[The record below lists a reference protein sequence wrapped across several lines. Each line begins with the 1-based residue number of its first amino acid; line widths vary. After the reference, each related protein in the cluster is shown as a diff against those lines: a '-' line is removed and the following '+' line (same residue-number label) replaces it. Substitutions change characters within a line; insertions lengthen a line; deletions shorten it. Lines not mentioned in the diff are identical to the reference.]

1 MPGHAGRQ
9 AWTAESWGG
18 GSLLGGLKASL
29 SYPRSR
35 HLISGWISETGM
47 QTRNHSWRQRFGSY
61 LHIYTRSEVMRVTEI
76 PQRRTVKSFQHRNLT
91 TVWQPRENAGA
102 QRSTLRVENSLR
114 KNLPV
119 VGNTAV
125 RSTEVK
131 SPKKK
136 CPPDSTTRSQVKW
149 VWRQRRSQSPKVVG
163 RGSRVEGQSAAGKVL
178 AWLSEGKRKD
188 RAQSV

>member
-1 MPGHAGRQ
+1 MNGWGEGWVEGRQ
-9 AWTAESWGG
+9 CQVMLDAKPGLQNPAGG

-76 PQRRTVKSFQHRNLT
+76 PQRQRRTVKSFQHRNLT

-131 SPKKK
+131 SPKKNV
-136 CPPDSTTRSQVKW
+136 PRT
-149 VWRQRRSQSPKVVG
+149 QRRGHK
-163 RGSRVEGQSAAGKVL
+163 
-178 AWLSEGKRKD
+178 
-188 RAQSV
+188 